1 MSLAELGGLL
11 ASLGMLAASGLISAA
26 YLMQGLA
33 SSAISRAIRAPLAER
48 RPLDRIYTITW
59 VLAAA
64 VGAWIS
70 RQSSVFTILA
80 VALAFKSGADLGSRV
95 IYSVHDL
102 SLLGQAKGLRSA
114 VSRALALA
122 SLPSLFFLLSWWLFQ
137 QAASLAV
144 RVFLGLRLD
153 LVALALWLLGVAFGL
168 AFGAAR
174 SRGEPGILLKGE
186 LALVLG
192 SKARE
197 FLSPG

>member
-1 MSLAELGGLL
+1 MGGLL

-33 SSAISRAIRAPLAER
+33 SSAISRAIRAPMAER
-48 RPLDRIYTITW
+48 RPLDRVYTLTW
-59 VLAAA
+59 ILAAA
-64 VGAWIS
+64 VAAWIS
-70 RQSSVFTILA
+70 RESGVFTVLA
-80 VALAFKSGADLGSRV
+80 VALAFKSGADLGSRAV
-95 IYSVHDL
+95 YSVHDL
-102 SLLGQAKGLRSA
+102 TLLGQARGLRSA

-122 SLPSLFFLLSWWLFQ
+122 SLPSLFFLLSWWLLQ

-144 RVFLGLRLD
+144 KVLLGLRLD
-153 LVALALWLLGVAFGL
+153 LVALTLWLLGVAFGL

-174 SRGEPGILLKGE
+174 SRGEPGILLRGE

-197 FLSPG
+197 ALSPG